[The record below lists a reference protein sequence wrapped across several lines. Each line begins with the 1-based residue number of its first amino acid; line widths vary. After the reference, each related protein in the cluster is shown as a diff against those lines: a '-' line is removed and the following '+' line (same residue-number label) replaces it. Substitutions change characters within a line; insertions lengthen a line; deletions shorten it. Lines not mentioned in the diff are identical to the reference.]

1 MYKRQVLANER
12 RKADTEPVKAAEP
25 APAPSSSRIAVF
37 LPPSVRVT
45 YPLLHPLLQLALKNH
60 ATDELTWLHPRADHA
75 HALLE
80 AEHDILQAAQRSIQ
94 APEHMLES
102 LSVHATYIQQLAQRM
117 RWLCDN
123 VIDNCMALCHDK
135 PGAPGGRDT
144 LSKKGLRAL
153 RFMTP

>member
-1 MYKRQVLANER
+1 MADHLGVPCPEAVTHDMPKSHALANER
-12 RKADTEPVKAAEP
+12 RKADTEPVKTAEP
-25 APAPSSSRIAVF
+25 VQAQSSSRIAVF

-75 HALLE
+75 YALLE

-123 VIDNCMALCHDK
+123 VIDQSLIQI
-135 PGAPGGRDT
+135 
-144 LSKKGLRAL
+144 
-153 RFMTP
+153 